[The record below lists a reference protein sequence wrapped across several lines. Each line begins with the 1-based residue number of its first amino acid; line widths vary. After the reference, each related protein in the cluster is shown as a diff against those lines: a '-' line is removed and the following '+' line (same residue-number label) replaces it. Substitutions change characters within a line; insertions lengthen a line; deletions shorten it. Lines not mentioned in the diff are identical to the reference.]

1 MSDLQGRLALVIGAA
16 AGIGLASAQA
26 LAERGATV
34 MLADRNGDAAEQA
47 ADALRAGGAEAVSYE
62 ADASSLPQL
71 RGLFDFV
78 DKKYGKLNVLF
89 ANVGMR
95 GPDGFDVTEE
105 QFDAVFN
112 LNLKSHF
119 FAASYAIPLLR
130 RCAPHASIIFMSSAG
145 GLRLG
150 GRCPLYSISKAG
162 VVMMARAFA
171 RELGPHGIRVNA
183 LCPGAIET
191 AFPRWS
197 GLGEAEYRAAIDRGG
212 RNVPLG
218 RIGQPQDVA
227 GVVTFLASDQ
237 SGYLTGLA
245 IPVDGGELA

>member
-1 MSDLQGRLALVIGAA
+1 MSDLDGRLALVIGAA

-26 LAERGATV
+26 LAERGAAV
-34 MLADRNGDAAEQA
+34 ILADRDGDAAEQA
-47 ADALRAGGAEAVSYE
+47 AGALRAGGAKAVSYR

-78 DKKYGKLNVLF
+78 DKTYGKLNVLF

-105 QFDAVFN
+105 QFDEVFN

-130 RCAPHASIIFMSSAG
+130 RCAPQASVIFMSSAG

-197 GLGEAEYRAAIDRGG
+197 GLGEAEYRAAIERVG

-218 RIGQPQDVA
+218 HIGQPQDVA